1 MEQVVNTLNKINS
14 FLKEQNLTGEISY
27 TGDVSH
33 LVRAAGNQISLN
45 TSEITTDYTVQ
56 LQDGKKV
63 VEGTYVGPV
72 DDVEGIK
79 GVINKLKESLG
90 SMPELPFLTPM
101 EPIALGAKTTVDS
114 DKKVED
120 IDSNVM
126 VSLYERAIDRFRDKD
141 VIVSGAF
148 SAGSSSYA
156 IVNTLSSEAL
166 YYKGSDYNAEVVL
179 QLPNDDKKELRAAF
193 TGENLAEYNQDQIL
207 DHLEEILKLKRTTS
221 REDIEA
227 GQYDVVFSADAFV
240 ELVSM
245 FSYLTVS
252 GESFEYGTGML
263 QKEKHKIGDKLFSEK
278 FTMIDDPDDSEVLYR
293 RHFGQNGIAR
303 GRFPLIEKGVL
314 KNMYYSSK
322 KTCDR
327 FNKKVINDMSVSSPK
342 IIADDGP
349 STFEQMIKQSSSKT
363 IYIPFIHYMNLTNA
377 AKGEFTGTSRFG
389 TFLLEDGKVKSHLYK
404 LRINDSM
411 HDIFNNIDWL
421 SSKLVHVNT
430 ANTYGT
436 RNAGSIACP
445 AFVRVKGVKIS
456 GTSCIKE

>member
-114 DKKVED
+114 EKKVED

-126 VSLYERAIDRFRDKD
+126 VSLYERAIDRFRDND

-156 IVNTLSSEAL
+156 IVYTLSSE
-166 YYKGSDYNAEVVL
+166 
-179 QLPNDDKKELRAAF
+179 
-193 TGENLAEYNQDQIL
+193 
-207 DHLEEILKLKRTTS
+207 
-221 REDIEA
+221 
-227 GQYDVVFSADAFV
+227 
-240 ELVSM
+240 
-245 FSYLTVS
+245 
-252 GESFEYGTGML
+252 
-263 QKEKHKIGDKLFSEK
+263 
-278 FTMIDDPDDSEVLYR
+278 
-293 RHFGQNGIAR
+293 
-303 GRFPLIEKGVL
+303 
-314 KNMYYSSK
+314 
-322 KTCDR
+322 
-327 FNKKVINDMSVSSPK
+327 
-342 IIADDGP
+342 
-349 STFEQMIKQSSSKT
+349 
-363 IYIPFIHYMNLTNA
+363 
-377 AKGEFTGTSRFG
+377 
-389 TFLLEDGKVKSHLYK
+389 
-404 LRINDSM
+404 
-411 HDIFNNIDWL
+411 
-421 SSKLVHVNT
+421 
-430 ANTYGT
+430 
-436 RNAGSIACP
+436 
-445 AFVRVKGVKIS
+445 
-456 GTSCIKE
+456 